1 MIRTPREQVLASWH
15 DSIAEL
21 GSKNISM
28 RSLLR
33 VFGLQRRG
41 PKALEEIKLW
51 LRANGI
57 YTHGLDLQ
65 HERDI
70 EDTVTLA
77 AHEILQVGILV
88 KAEKELYPRFE
99 SEIMPHLGLVRA
111 QQHYSPKG
119 TRDVF
124 DYLCWDAKGL
134 PVVVEI
140 KRRDGEKRSVEQV
153 MRYIGQLR
161 AEGQARPRGVLITG
175 VADPHTRRAL
185 CGREND
191 AHIDW
196 YVYGIIADR
205 IEIRHVDVSAPAVQR
220 ALRTE
225 PDPRRQAPA
234 PTTSSVICR
243 GSPMQPDSSQ
253 CTSRA
258 FRPQERAPT
267 RRR

>member
-1 MIRTPREQVLASWH
+1 
-15 DSIAEL
+15 
-21 GSKNISM
+21 
-28 RSLLR
+28 LLR
-33 VFGLQRRG
+33 AFGLQRRG
-41 PKALEEIKLW
+41 PKALEEIKSW
-51 LRANGI
+51 LGAKGI
-57 YTHGLDLQ
+57 HTHGLDLQ

-77 AHEILQVGILV
+77 AHEILQVGGLV

-111 QQHYSPKG
+111 QQHYSPRG

-124 DYLCWDAKGL
+124 DYLCWDAEGL

-161 AEGQARPRGVLITG
+161 AEGRTRPRGVIITG

-196 YVYGIIADR
+196 YVYGLIADR

-220 ALRTE
+220 ARGAE
-225 PDPRRQAPA
+225 PSPGSQAPV
-234 PTTSSVICR
+234 PTSSSVTCR
-243 GSPMQPDSSQ
+243 GLLIQPDSSQ
-253 CTSRA
+253 CISTVS
-258 FRPQERAPT
+258 RPQKRAPS